1 MTTAGA
7 GDPGRI
13 APVDG
18 LRAVAALGILWAH
31 VWAFTGNPR
40 LLGVP
45 GLDGVDLNRALAIL
59 GTGVDLFFV
68 ISGFCMY
75 LMYAGAQERFTWAA
89 FASFVRRRWLRI
101 APAFYAAAIVAAVGH
116 WLAGR
121 AFPWLD
127 LASHLTFTSIL
138 VPGLGGLSAPFWSL
152 ATEWHYYLVLPFF
165 VWAAGR
171 AGFWHASAMAIA
183 VSLAYR
189 AWMFLSAPGPE
200 LDWHAQLPARL
211 VEFTWGMCVA
221 RVHLRGVPLPSALS
235 GSRGFLA
242 GIAIAY
248 LGRMLAVTEIV
259 ALSGSAGPLLKTAS
273 EPVLAL
279 GYGIALWNVIA
290 SDSPFRRALGHAI
303 PQAIGRWSYSLYLWH
318 WWPSVWIC
326 GLAVGTFGKSVA
338 AQYLALAACVAVLV
352 PLSWYSYRL
361 FEAPYFRRA
370 HAGTR
375 AGGLAAQ
382 GEQ

>member
-7 GDPGRI
+7 GAPSRI

-18 LRAVAALGILWAH
+18 LRAVAALGVLWAH

-45 GLDGVDLNRALAIL
+45 GLAGVDLNRALAIL

-75 LMYAGAQERFTWAA
+75 LMYAGAQSRFTWGA
-89 FASFVRRRWLRI
+89 FASFVQRRWLRI
-101 APAFYAAAIVAAVGH
+101 APAFYAAAIVAAIGH

-138 VPGLGGLSAPFWSL
+138 LPGVGGLAAPFWSL
-152 ATEWHYYLVLPFF
+152 ATEWHFYLALPFLI
-165 VWAAGR
+165 WAAGR
-171 AGFWHASAMAIA
+171 LGFWTASALAIA
-183 VSLAYR
+183 VSLAFR
-189 AWMFLSAPGPE
+189 AWMFLTDPGTA

-221 RVHLRGVPLPSALS
+221 RLYAGDVPLPGVLR

-248 LGRMLAVTEIV
+248 LGRTLAVTEVV
-259 ALSGSAGPLLKTAS
+259 ALAGSAGPLLKTAS
-273 EPVLAL
+273 EPVLAF

-290 SDSPFRRALGHAI
+290 SDSPFRRALSHNVA
-303 PQAIGRWSYSLYLWH
+303 QAIGRWSYSLYLWH

-326 GLAVGTFGKSVA
+326 GLAVGTFGKSVI
-338 AQYLALAACVAVLV
+338 AQYLALAACVAVLL

-370 HAGTR
+370 RARER
-375 AGGLAAQ
+375 AGRPETQ
-382 GEQ
+382 GTQ